1 MPINI
6 NMGKY
11 CICGGSVHEDGYV
24 HIGWVGTRE
33 CRMCMFMSLPCT
45 RESMHIPISVIIWFL
60 YNLEYITILVTK
72 HMIVQ
77 HG

>member
-1 MPINI
+1 M
-6 NMGKY
+6 
-11 CICGGSVHEDGYV
+11 SV
-24 HIGWVGTRE
+24 
-33 CRMCMFMSLPCT
+33 PCT

-77 HG
+77 HGKIMRSVLTSTM